1 MDFKKGNNNEICSAE
16 IDAIEQ
22 WMTNM
27 TTLEEYTTFDCSNIK
42 KLIDNIISIKL
53 NASLAATS
61 EVRKYLFAEVPENCL
76 NISTTL
82 QIQTFNK
89 KINWSY

>member
-1 MDFKKGNNNEICSAE
+1 MDFKKENNDKVCSAE

-27 TTLEEYTTFDCSNIK
+27 TTQEEYTFNCSNIK

-53 NASLAATS
+53 NASLAANS
-61 EVRKYLFAEVPENCL
+61 EV
-76 NISTTL
+76 
-82 QIQTFNK
+82 K
-89 KINWSY
+89 K

>member
-1 MDFKKGNNNEICSAE
+1 MDFKKGNSNEICSAE

-42 KLIDNIISIKL
+42 KLIDNIISKRVICSNSKH
-53 NASLAATS
+53 
-61 EVRKYLFAEVPENCL
+61 
-76 NISTTL
+76 
-82 QIQTFNK
+82 
-89 KINWSY
+89 KIRETGRRRGVEILKNDFIYGWL